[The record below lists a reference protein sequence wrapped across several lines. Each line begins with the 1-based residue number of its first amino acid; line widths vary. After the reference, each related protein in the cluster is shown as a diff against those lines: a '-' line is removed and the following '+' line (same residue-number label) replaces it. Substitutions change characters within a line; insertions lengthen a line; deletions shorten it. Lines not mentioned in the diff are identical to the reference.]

1 MVEFLVE
8 ARALARD
15 YPAPDGAVMHV
26 LDGIDCKIVAGDRI
40 ALVGPSGSGKSTLL
54 HILGGLDLPTKGEV
68 TWPALGERK
77 TLQPERVSFV
87 FQTPSLFPPL
97 TVIQNVTLPLILAG
111 DEVEAH
117 TRAMSVLEAF
127 DLDGLAE
134 KLPEELSGGQAQ
146 RISMA
151 RALVIGPSLILADE
165 PTGQLDSATARR
177 FLDTLLER
185 LAVTRSALVIAT
197 HDRSVA
203 ERMSMQW
210 IIDHGRLSSNPKQNG
225 TTP

>member
-8 ARALARD
+8 ARDLARD
-15 YPAPDGAVMHV
+15 YPAPDGAVTHV
-26 LDGIDCKIVAGDRI
+26 LDGIDCRIVAGDRI

-77 TLQPERVSFV
+77 TLQPEKVSFV

-111 DEVEAH
+111 HEGEAH

-127 DLDGLAE
+127 DLDDLAE

-165 PTGQLDSATARR
+165 PTGQLDSTTARR
-177 FLDTLLER
+177 FLDTLLDR
-185 LAVTRSALVIAT
+185 LASTRSALVIAT

-210 IIDHGRLSSNPKQNG
+210 IINHGRLSSNSKQNG
-225 TTP
+225 TMP